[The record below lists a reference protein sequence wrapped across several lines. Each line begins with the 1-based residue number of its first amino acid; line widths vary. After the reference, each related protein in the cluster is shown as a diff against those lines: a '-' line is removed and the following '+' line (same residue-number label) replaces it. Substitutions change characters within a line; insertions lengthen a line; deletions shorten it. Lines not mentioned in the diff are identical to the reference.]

1 MSSATE
7 PGERRQYLAFALA
20 GGDYA
25 VGILKV
31 KEILQYEEITRV
43 PSTPRSIRGVLNLRG
58 SVVPAV
64 DLAVKFGLPESPVT
78 KRTCVLVVETAF
90 DGVPTVMGLVA
101 DAVSEVIDL
110 GPADVEEPPAFGTHV
125 DVDYLLGMGKVGK
138 KFVLLLDIDRV
149 LSADEHE
156 LTAAAMAAAAQPAA
170 ERGEAAQG
178 EAPPALEDAA
188 ASSSGAGGPAAEAQ
202 AT

>member
-1 MSSATE
+1 MNPSEAT
-7 PGERRQYLAFALA
+7 ERRQYLAFALA

-31 KEILQYEEITRV
+31 KEILQYEEITKV

-64 DLAVKFGLPESPVT
+64 DLAVKFGLPEAPVT
-78 KRTCVLVVETAF
+78 KRTCVLVVETVF
-90 DGVPTVMGLVA
+90 DGRATVMGLVV
-101 DAVSEVIDL
+101 DAVSEVIEL

-125 DVDYLLGMGKVGK
+125 KVDYLLGMGKVGT
-138 KFVLLLDIDRV
+138 KFVLLLDIDKV
-149 LSADEHE
+149 LSADERD
-156 LTAAAMAAAAQPAA
+156 LAAPKQGPLAAAEGDDPAAAS
-170 ERGEAAQG
+170 GG
-178 EAPPALEDAA
+178 EAP
-188 ASSSGAGGPAAEAQ
+188 